1 MNTTGGLGQRALVG
15 KVSMDQDSDNMEQDC
30 EYLEDIQH
38 SVENTRT
45 WVHISLSI
53 LKLYLLFILIHSF
66 IRFVRDMK
74 VSVYVN
80 TQYITLYL

>member
-1 MNTTGGLGQRALVG
+1 MGMSEPFLHRDSLIESTNSLILHSTLFQLHMNTTGGLGQRALVG

-45 WVHISLSI
+45 
-53 LKLYLLFILIHSF
+53 
-66 IRFVRDMK
+66 
-74 VSVYVN
+74 
-80 TQYITLYL
+80 